1 MIDKIILINIDL
13 DQDQDQER
21 KKELQIVKLNKDKEV
36 LLDLILPL
44 QNHHHPLQSL
54 KKFNK
59 NKNFKMIKINHL
71 YLQNH

>member
-13 DQDQDQER
+13 DQDQDQEI

-36 LLDLILPL
+36 LLNLILPL
-44 QNHHHPLQSL
+44 QNHHPLHSL

-59 NKNFKMIKINHL
+59 NKKFKFIKINLL
-71 YLQNH
+71 YLQKH